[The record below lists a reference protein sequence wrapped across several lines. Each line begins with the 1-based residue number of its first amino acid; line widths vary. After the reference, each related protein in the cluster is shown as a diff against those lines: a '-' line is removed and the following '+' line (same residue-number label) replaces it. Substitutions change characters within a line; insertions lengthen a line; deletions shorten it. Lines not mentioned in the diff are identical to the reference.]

1 MVSVLRSAPLRV
13 LDDRDLPA
21 VRAVLAQDS
30 VANVFVASRIEAAGL
45 DSWRLGAEVWGY
57 VRDGRLDALCYSGAN
72 LVPACAGP
80 RPSGRLPTAPGVGP
94 GDAPPLS
101 ARHRPWRRC
110 GRG

>member
-57 VRDGRLDALCYSGAN
+57 VRDG
-72 LVPACAGP
+72 
-80 RPSGRLPTAPGVGP
+80 
-94 GDAPPLS
+94 LS
-101 ARHRPWRRC
+101 LIHI
-110 GRG
+110 